1 MIGQKLASF
10 IVMVLNMLG
19 IGKIQLTTRIKIYIL
34 EEAKILNNYLMNLI
48 KNLIFIMGKQS

>member
-10 IVMVLNMLG
+10 IVMVPNMLG